1 MNLKRKILLVNP
13 IFPSDSVELPFL
25 YLLLKSYY
33 RENGVHF
40 DKWEWLEPVED
51 VCLFAFSDL
60 VKHIVA
66 NEPDVIGF
74 SCFVW
79 NHKLNQDLA
88 VEVKKALP
96 QTLIVF
102 GGPDLALSSNPDW
115 FVENSSVDVACQ
127 YPGRGEE
134 FISTL
139 LDQIASDSV
148 EISKVPFALYPDPL
162 DRKVKYALTE
172 KNSIFKWP
180 TNLFQE
186 VDGLNINVQ
195 KHFKKSKY
203 LATNWE
209 TTRGCPYRC
218 TYCEWG
224 GGTNTKVLAKPDQVI
239 ENELKYIDLLEINEV
254 RITDA
259 NFGIFKE
266 RDINIIKRL
275 IEISKKGNL
284 KQVYLFG
291 KAKNDW
297 SISEKIDTLLLEA
310 GLTDRDTYHLAINGT
325 NDSILSAVRRK
336 NVPVEV
342 MVAKALQFKD
352 KYNLRLKFEILMGL
366 PESNLDSFY
375 QELCL
380 LDQVDDW
387 TTERYVW
394 SLLPGTPAADPG
406 YVEKYRIK
414 TSQIKFDIGGDLK
427 SQVLKKSE
435 SHLLANSAF
444 QSQYVIVTSTSSYS
458 ELDWAQMYFMD
469 HFTRAM
475 ELSGF
480 LTEIRKFFQQRLS
493 LSAGEFYKLF
503 WSSFE
508 HLSGETAT
516 LVTSVKKQ
524 INSIIDGSSKN
535 QFAYFDNPFMPNL
548 NIRLETYFNMLYFL
562 YYSEILRCLSLMV
575 PSEYGPY
582 LKDVSGKHGQAFK
595 GRTLRELFELANQPF
610 LNKLS

>member
-1 MNLKRKILLVNP
+1 MSLKRKILIVNP

-40 DKWEWLEPVED
+40 DKWEWLPPVED
-51 VCLFAFSDL
+51 ICLFGFTDL
-60 VKHIVA
+60 VKHIVL
-66 NEPDVIGF
+66 NKPDVIGF

-79 NHKLNQDLA
+79 NHKLNQELA
-88 VEVKKALP
+88 IEVKKVLP
-96 QTLIVF
+96 HALIVF
-102 GGPDLALSSNPDW
+102 GGPDLALNSNPNW
-115 FVENSSVDVACQ
+115 FVEHNSVDVVCQ

-134 FISTL
+134 FISSL

-148 EISKVPFALYPDPL
+148 DMSKVPFALYPDL
-162 DRKVKYALTE
+162 IDRKVKYAVTE
-172 KNSIFKWP
+172 KKSIFKWP
-180 TNLFQE
+180 ANLFEE
-186 VDGLNINVQ
+186 VEGLNITLQ
-195 KHFKKSKY
+195 KHFKKNKY

-209 TTRGCPYRC
+209 TTRGCPYRR

-224 GGTNTKVLAKPDQVI
+224 GGTNTKVLAKPDLVI

-266 RDINIIKRL
+266 RDINIINRL

-297 SISEKIDTLLLEA
+297 SVSEKIDTLLLDA

-325 NDSILSAVRRK
+325 NDNILNAVRRK

-342 MVAKALQFKD
+342 MVEKALQFKY

-380 LDQVDDW
+380 LDQVDEW

-394 SLLPGTPAADPG
+394 SLLPGTPAADPS
-406 YVEKYRIK
+406 YVEKYKIK

-427 SQVLKKSE
+427 PQVLKKSE
-435 SHLLANSAF
+435 SHLLANSDF

-458 ELDWAQMYFMD
+458 KQDWAQMYFMD

-475 ELSGF
+475 EPFWFSNRDQKIFSTKTRDFSRRF
-480 LTEIRKFFQQRLS
+480 L
-493 LSAGEFYKLF
+493 
-503 WSSFE
+503 
-508 HLSGETAT
+508 
-516 LVTSVKKQ
+516 
-524 INSIIDGSSKN
+524 
-535 QFAYFDNPFMPNL
+535 
-548 NIRLETYFNMLYFL
+548 
-562 YYSEILRCLSLMV
+562 
-575 PSEYGPY
+575 
-582 LKDVSGKHGQAFK
+582 
-595 GRTLRELFELANQPF
+595 
-610 LNKLS
+610 